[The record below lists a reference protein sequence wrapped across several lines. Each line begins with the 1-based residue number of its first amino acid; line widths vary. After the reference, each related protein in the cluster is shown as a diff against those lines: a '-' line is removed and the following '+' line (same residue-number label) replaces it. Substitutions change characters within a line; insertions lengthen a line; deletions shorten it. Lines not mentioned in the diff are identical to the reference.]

1 MLVAVWAA
9 GVLTAVGL
17 APRFGWGVVGVVAL
31 VLAGG
36 AFLAARWLRLQRRI
50 KAVAREWQLTIDAV
64 EDAILTLDPNDRILR
79 MNRAAMELSGRSY
92 HENLG
97 CSLSELGAGEPW
109 LTASQRLIGVQAGA
123 EMSATPVEDPET
135 GESWEISVSTVRNP
149 VRNRPTT
156 IVVVRN
162 VTELVDLKDNLHRQ
176 ELISAMG
183 SLVAGVAH
191 DMRNFV
197 LAINGTAQIL
207 EKRFEEVLE
216 VQPGE
221 QPEHRL
227 AESRVKLGKVFRL
240 LPLLREQGNQMNAL
254 MQTLLDFGKPI
265 ELTRSSASIVDLIR
279 EACRICASS
288 AEAKGVEV
296 VIRENGDIPLL
307 AVDRTRVLQAFKN
320 LIENAVQHTPEGEQV
335 SIEAIRRRRWIECR
349 IRDVGP
355 GFEEAD
361 LRHLFEPFFT
371 RREGGTGFGLAITRR
386 VVEEHG
392 GEIEATNHPEGGA
405 LFRVRWPLDLSAESS
420 A

>member
-1 MLVAVWAA
+1 M
-9 GVLTAVGL
+9 
-17 APRFGWGVVGVVAL
+17 
-31 VLAGG
+31 
-36 AFLAARWLRLQRRI
+36 ARWLRLQRRI

-97 CSLSELGAGEPW
+97 CSLSELGSGEPW
-109 LTASQRLIGVQAGA
+109 LTASQRLISVHAGA

-135 GESWEISVSTVRNP
+135 GESWEVSVSAVRNS
-149 VRNRPTT
+149 VRIRPTT

-221 QPEHRL
+221 LPEQRL
-227 AESRVKLGKVFRL
+227 AEGREKLGKGLRL
-240 LPLLREQGNQMNAL
+240 LPLLREQGDQMNAL

-265 ELTRSSASIVDLIR
+265 ELTRSSVSIVDLIR

-288 AEAKGVEV
+288 AEAKNVDL
-296 VIRENGDIPLL
+296 VIRESGEIPPLE
-307 AVDRTRVLQAFKN
+307 VDRTRVLQALKN

-335 SIEAIRRRRWIECR
+335 SIETTRRRRWVECR

-392 GEIEATNHPEGGA
+392 GEIEATNHPKGGA
-405 LFRVRWPLDLSAESS
+405 LFRVKWPLDLSTGS
-420 A
+420 AA